1 MKFLIQEVKE
11 EKRNLKK
18 GIKIS
23 RESNELEI

>member
-11 EKRNLKK
+11 EKRNFKK